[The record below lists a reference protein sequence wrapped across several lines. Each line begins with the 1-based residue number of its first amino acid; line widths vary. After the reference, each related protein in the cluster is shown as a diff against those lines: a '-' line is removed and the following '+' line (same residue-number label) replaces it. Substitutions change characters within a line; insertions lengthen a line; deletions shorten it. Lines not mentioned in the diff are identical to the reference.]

1 MPRASIDDPK
11 LPAQYSAA
19 KRALAVA
26 VKVEQAKH
34 VHDVAS
40 TMAVYAYKAKDPDMA
55 GDAAEIVAR
64 ATRVIGEINDAE
76 KRAGKQAKG
85 TRGRIIG
92 PGRGKKT
99 VGPSATRR
107 FDEES
112 LFKRGVDKH
121 LADRARR
128 LFGMTEPAFEREV
141 ARVRRLAAAAA
152 QGDREIVQAAKA
164 ERHAKARARRAE
176 RETAV
181 AGKIAALPDKRYGVI
196 YADPEWKFE
205 TYNDDSGK
213 LEASAD
219 LHYTTSSLDE
229 IKARDVPSIS
239 ASDCVLFLWAT
250 VPMLPHAL
258 EVMGAWGFDYVSHL
272 IWKKDKGG
280 TGYWF
285 RNWHELLLVGT
296 RGSIPAPA
304 QGSQWASVIEAPRG
318 RHSEKPDR
326 FYELIEEYYPNIP
339 KIELNQRKAR
349 PGWDGWGF
357 EAPLSEAAA

>member
-1 MPRASIDDPK
+1 MPRAGMDDPK

-76 KRAGKQAKG
+76 KKAGKQAKP
-85 TRGRIIG
+85 TGR
-92 PGRGKKT
+92 
-99 VGPSATRR
+99 PSRNR
-107 FDEES
+107 VPKRPDLPS
-112 LFKRGVDKH
+112 LADRGVDKH

-128 LFGMTEPAFEREV
+128 LFRMIEPAFEREV

-205 TYNDDSGK
+205 TYNDETGK

-229 IKARDVPSIS
+229 IKARAVPSIS

-250 VPMLPHAL
+250 VPILPHAL
-258 EVMGAWGFDYVSHL
+258 
-272 IWKKDKGG
+272 
-280 TGYWF
+280 
-285 RNWHELLLVGT
+285 
-296 RGSIPAPA
+296 
-304 QGSQWASVIEAPRG
+304 
-318 RHSEKPDR
+318 
-326 FYELIEEYYPNIP
+326 
-339 KIELNQRKAR
+339 
-349 PGWDGWGF
+349 
-357 EAPLSEAAA
+357 